1 MFPKVKFLCDGSV
14 QNLEIGLFY
23 TTKVNDVWETVLSA
37 ELLLLSSGGNYRQ
50 CSKETLNCIKIYQNW
65 TDSDPNA
72 ENAFLACRGICIKFR
87 SNTIQTVSV
96 NFSSPRY
103 VKRGDYLGLVVAPLD
118 RSFED
123 GLPVI
128 YMGKDYESPFIAIP
142 PGSFSPSCEFNVKY
156 TTAEYPCSAMHCHNI
171 TLMIRWE

>member
-14 QNLEIGLFY
+14 RNLEIGLFY
-23 TTKVNDVWETVLSA
+23 TTKVNDVWEIVLSA
-37 ELLLLSSGGNYRQ
+37 ELLLLSSGGNYRE
-50 CSKETLNCIKIYQNW
+50 CSEETLNCIKIYQNW

-72 ENAFLACRGICIKFR
+72 ANARLTCGGICKKFR

-96 NFSSPRY
+96 NFSSSRT
-103 VKRGDYLGLVVAPLD
+103 VKKGDYLGLVVPPLD

-128 YMGKDYESPFIAIP
+128 YMGKNYESPFIAIP

-156 TTAEYPCSAMHCHNI
+156 T
-171 TLMIRWE
+171 RV